1 MTHSL
6 QLLALVLLS
15 TIFISCLRGNDYV
28 IDYGNTDERLIIEIE
43 KVDSMMVCSFSTDSI
58 KDGGRITFVKR
69 PRDVIPVVVYYVA
82 PDSIFYLNDNII
94 ESQSQGLNII
104 AVDKPDNITVERDI
118 VKTQTSTGYSIDTL
132 YTLKM
137 PTDTLYTLITPT
149 DTLHVESPS
158 FFTERTYCVH
168 IYNDEIY
175 VWDSDGNGITPK
187 PNFLRLRY
195 FLNPASYLLYF

>member
-1 MTHSL
+1 MVL
-6 QLLALVLLS
+6 GLLS

-28 IDYGNTDERLIIEIE
+28 IGRGNTDERLIIEIE

-58 KDGGRITFVKR
+58 QNGGYITFVQR

-82 PDSIFYLNDNII
+82 PDSIFYLNENIT

-104 AVDKPDNITVERDI
+104 SVDEPDNITVERQI
-118 VKTQTSTGYSIDTL
+118 VKTPTSTGYTIDTL
-132 YTLKM
+132 YTMNM

-158 FFTERTYCVH
+158 FFTQHTYCIH
-168 IYNDEIY
+168 IYNDEITAWY
-175 VWDSDGNGITPK
+175 HDNRITPK
-187 PNFLRLRY
+187 PNPFCLRY